1 MMSQWHSIHDRLPE
15 LGETVL
21 GWSTLN
27 DDGFVLA
34 RLTLSGKWRCVSMWH
49 GEYETAQGISHWTE
63 VISPV
68 FLIGHALKQIDD
80 REELI

>member
-1 MMSQWHSIHDRLPE
+1 MADKLPE
-15 LGETVL
+15 TDRVVL
-21 GWSTLN
+21 GWSTL
-27 DDGFVLA
+27 DDDFVLT
-34 RLTLSGKWRCVSMWH
+34 RLTTAGKWHCVSMWRN
-49 GEYETAQGISHWTE
+49 EYVTAQGISHWAE